1 MNRYKGGNIKNM
13 MTRYINSD
21 ILRSE
26 EDDRMNRIAMIRK
39 ASGFTQAE
47 LAKMTGLTQPYIANV
62 ESGKVKIENVSLKNG
77 LILSSVLGCRMDDLL
92 DNRDAIVAE
101 TRARTSKVLQE
112 TEMSIRRDKKLAAMQ
127 NVVKSMD
134 RKSAKKS
141 ATAV

>member
-21 ILRSE
+21 ILRLK

-92 DNRDAIVAE
+92 DNRDAIVEE

>member
-1 MNRYKGGNIKNM
+1 
-13 MTRYINSD
+13 
-21 ILRSE
+21 
-26 EDDRMNRIAMIRK
+26 MNRIAMIRK